1 MDFIIENALKQ
12 YPQMG
17 NIEEGLKGQ
26 ARIKVIGTGGG
37 GCNTVNW
44 LYKKGVKGAEI
55 IAVNTDKQHLDMTSA
70 DKKILIGKELTR
82 GLGAG
87 GDPKIGAAAAEES
100 RNELKEVLKDT
111 DLLFLLTGLGGGTGT
126 GSIPVIAKMAKEMGI
141 IVIGCVTMPF
151 NIERA
156 RVDKAEIGLSNLR
169 ESCNSVIVIDNNRLV
184 QLAGSLPVSQ
194 AFAVA
199 NELVSTMIKSI
210 VETIAL
216 PSLVNL
222 DFADVKTIMTH
233 GNVCSMG
240 VGESSSDNRVEEA
253 VRKAM
258 QNPLL
263 EIDYNGA
270 TGALIHITGGEDMTL
285 EEVNRVGELVTKNV
299 DPDAM
304 VMWGARIDK
313 EMKGKMRV
321 MLIAT
326 GVNSPW
332 IVGPNKVERLNQQRA
347 NEAVNQINE
356 ELGINVLR

>member
-12 YPQMG
+12 SSGMG
-17 NIEEGLKGQ
+17 IEEGLKGQ
-26 ARIKVIGTGGG
+26 ARIKVLGFGGG

-44 LYKKGVKGAEI
+44 LHKKGIKGAEV
-55 IAVNTDKQHLDMTSA
+55 IAINTDQQHLEITSA
-70 DKKILIGKELTR
+70 DHKMLIGKELTR

-87 GDPKIGAAAAEES
+87 GDPSVGAAAAEES
-100 RNELKEVLKDT
+100 RNEIKEILKDT
-111 DLLFLLTGLGGGTGT
+111 DMAFLLTGMGGGTGT
-126 GSIPVIAKMAKEMGI
+126 GSIPVVAQMAKDQGI
-141 IVIGCVTMPF
+141 ISIGCVTMPF

-156 RVDKAEIGLSNLR
+156 RVDKAEIGLGKLR
-169 ESCNSVIVIDNNRLV
+169 QSCNSVIVIDNNRLV
-184 QLAGSLPVSQ
+184 QLAGNLPVSQ

-240 VGESSSDNRVEEA
+240 VGDSSSEQRVEEA

-263 EIDYNGA
+263 EINYNGA
-270 TGALIHITGGEDMTL
+270 TGALIHITGGPDMTL
-285 EEVNRVGELVTKNV
+285 EEVNRVGELITKNL
-299 DPDAM
+299 DSEAM
-304 VMWGARIDK
+304 VMWGARID
-313 EMKGKMRV
+313 ENMVGKIRV

-326 GVNSPW
+326 GVKSPW
-332 IVGPNKVERLNQQRA
+332 IIGPEKIEMINQEKSAQQFSQ
-347 NEAVNQINE
+347 VSE
-356 ELGINVLR
+356 ELGISILR

>member
-12 YPQMG
+12 YPKMKD
-17 NIEEGLKGQ
+17 IEEGLRGQ

-44 LYKKGVKGAEI
+44 LYNKGVKGAEI
-55 IAVNTDKQHLDMTSA
+55 IAINTDKQHLDMTSA
-70 DKKILIGKELTR
+70 NKKILIGKELTR

-87 GDPKIGAAAAEES
+87 GDPKVGAAAAEES
-100 RNELKEVLKDT
+100 RNEIKEVLKDT

-156 RVDKAEIGLSNLR
+156 RVDKAEMGLSNLR

-285 EEVNRVGELVTKNV
+285 EEVNRVGELVTKNL
-299 DPDAM
+299 DQDAM
-304 VMWGARIDK
+304 VMWGARIDN
-313 EMKGKMRV
+313 EMKGKIRV

-332 IVGPNKVERLNQQRA
+332 IVGPNKIERIKQQKSS
-347 NEAVNQINE
+347 EALNQINE

>member
-12 YPQMG
+12 YPERV
-17 NIEEGLKGQ
+17 EEGLKSQ

-44 LYKKGVKGAEI
+44 LYKKGIKGAEV
-55 IAVNTDKQHLDMTSA
+55 IAINTDQQHLNITSA
-70 DKKILIGKELTR
+70 DYKMLIGKELTR

-87 GDPKIGAAAAEES
+87 GDPSVGAAAVEES
-100 RNELKEVLKDT
+100 RNELKEIIKGT
-111 DLLFLLTGLGGGTGT
+111 DLLFLLTGMGGGTGT
-126 GSIPVIAKMAKEMGI
+126 GSVPGIAQLAKEMGS

-151 NIERA
+151 KIERA
-156 RVDKAEIGLSNLR
+156 RVDKAEIGLSKLR
-169 ESCNSVIVIDNNRLV
+169 QSCNSVIVIDNNRLV
-184 QLAGSLPVSQ
+184 QLAGNLPVSQ

-233 GNVCSMG
+233 GNICSMG

-258 QNPLL
+258 KNPLL
-263 EIDYNGA
+263 EIDYKGA

-285 EEVNRVGELVTKNV
+285 DEVNRVGELITK
-299 DPDAM
+299 DLDADAM
-304 VMWGARIDK
+304 VMWGARVD
-313 EMKGKMRV
+313 ENMNGKMRV

-332 IVGPNKVERLNQQRA
+332 IIGPQQIEKLNKERSVQQFNQ
-347 NEAVNQINE
+347 VSE
-356 ELGINVLR
+356 ELGINILR